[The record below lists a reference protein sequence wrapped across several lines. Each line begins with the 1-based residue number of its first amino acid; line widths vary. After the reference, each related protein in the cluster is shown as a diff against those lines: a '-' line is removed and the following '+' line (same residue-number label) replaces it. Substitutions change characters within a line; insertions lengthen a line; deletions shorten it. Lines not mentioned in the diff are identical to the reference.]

1 MLDHIGIG
9 VGAYDKSKA
18 FYQAALAPL
27 GYSLAMEYEG
37 WAGFGRPGPLVE
49 HDLCFW
55 IHGSEPPVAP
65 VHVAFRAADRA
76 TVAAF
81 HAAAL
86 AAGARDNGGPG
97 LRTHY
102 HPAYFAAFVLDPD
115 GHNLEAVCQAPA

>member
-1 MLDHIGIG
+1 M
-9 VGAYDKSKA
+9 
-18 FYQAALAPL
+18 
-27 GYSLAMEYEG
+27 
-37 WAGFGRPGPLVE
+37 
-49 HDLCFW
+49 
-55 IHGSEPPVAP
+55 
-65 VHVAFRAADRA
+65 HVAFRAADRA

-115 GHNLEAVCQAPA
+115 GHNLEAVCHAPA